1 MSLFLLYCQGNLFFR
16 DTTIQQLTSSPAL
29 VDGKLKY
36 EDSPLIKGKYL
47 HLLLKVNI
55 KIYYILFLACVAGH
69 VLIIDEADKAPTHVT
84 STLRSLLE
92 SKHIR
97 LPDGRVI
104 SEGPDADIKLHPDFR
119 IIALA
124 NRPGFPFLGND
135 FFGACGDSFSSFAID
150 NPTLESEKQMLIK
163 YAPGK
168 YIDFFT

>member
-1 MSLFLLYCQGNLFFR
+1 M
-16 DTTIQQLTSSPAL
+16 
-29 VDGKLKY
+29 
-36 EDSPLIKGKYL
+36 
-47 HLLLKVNI
+47 
-55 KIYYILFLACVAGH
+55 
-69 VLIIDEADKAPTHVT
+69 T

-92 SKHIR
+92 SRHIR

-104 SEGPDADIKLHPDFR
+104 SDTPDAGNFQNIQQMIHVYLFILDIPLHPDFR

-163 YAPGK
+163 YAPGNDNK
-168 YIDFFT
+168 SEVQY